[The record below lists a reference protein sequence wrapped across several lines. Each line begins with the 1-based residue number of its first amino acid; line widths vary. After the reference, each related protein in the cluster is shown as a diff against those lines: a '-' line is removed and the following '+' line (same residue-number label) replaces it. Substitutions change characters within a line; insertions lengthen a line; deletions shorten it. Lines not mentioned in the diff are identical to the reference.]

1 MEATGAVAAAEE
13 LRERWRRVRL
23 PAGLPPLT
31 GPLRMAVVLLD
42 GDDPGF
48 ALAVGP
54 DWSVEPTDLDRDV
67 VHDGAL
73 AAPVELVHAICT
85 GTLDPGHAVS
95 AGALTGT
102 MASQSVL
109 AYLLEA
115 VATLDLVAAGEGG
128 G

>member
-1 MEATGAVAAAEE
+1 MLSAAEE
-13 LRERWRRVRL
+13 LKERWRRVRL
-23 PAGLPPLT
+23 PAGLPSLT
-31 GPLRMAVVLLD
+31 GPLRLAVVLLD
-42 GDDPGF
+42 GEDPGF
-48 ALAVGP
+48 AVAVAP
-54 DWSVEPTDLDRDV
+54 DWSLALTDFDRDV

-73 AAPVELVHAICT
+73 AATGELVRAICT

-115 VATLDLVAAGEGG
+115 VATLDVVVPPEVDR
-128 G
+128 

>member
-1 MEATGAVAAAEE
+1 VPSAAEE
-13 LRERWRRVRL
+13 LQQRWRRVRL
-23 PAGLPPLT
+23 PAGLPLLGEPVRL
-31 GPLRMAVVLLD
+31 AVVLLD

-48 ALAVGP
+48 AVVVGP
-54 DWSVEPTDLDRDV
+54 DWSVEPTGLDGDV

-73 AAPVELVHAICT
+73 AGPVELVHAICT
-85 GTLDPGHAVS
+85 GVLDPGHAIA

-115 VATLDLVAAGEGG
+115 VATLDLVVAEEGRR
-128 G
+128 

>member
-1 MEATGAVAAAEE
+1 MPSAAEE
-13 LRERWRRVRL
+13 LRPRWRRVRL
-23 PAGLPPLT
+23 PSGLPPLPE
-31 GPLRMAVVLLD
+31 PLRFAFVLLD

-48 ALAVGP
+48 AVVVGP
-54 DWSVEPTDLDRDV
+54 DWSVAPTDLEADL

-73 AAPVELVHAICT
+73 AAPVELIHAICT
-85 GTLDPGHAVS
+85 GACDPGHAIA

-115 VATLDLVAAGEGG
+115 VATLDLVAERAGGR
-128 G
+128 

>member
-1 MEATGAVAAAEE
+1 MPSAPED

-23 PAGLPPLT
+23 PPSLPPLT
-31 GPLRMAVVLLD
+31 QPLRLAVVLLD

-48 ALAVGP
+48 VLTVAP
-54 DWSVEPTDLDRDV
+54 DWSIVPTDLDRDL

-73 AAPVELVHAICT
+73 AAPAELVHAICT

-115 VATLDLVAAGEGG
+115 VATLDVVVPPEVDR
-128 G
+128 

>member
-1 MEATGAVAAAEE
+1 M
-13 LRERWRRVRL
+13 
-23 PAGLPPLT
+23 
-31 GPLRMAVVLLD
+31 D
-42 GDDPGF
+42 GHDPGF
-48 ALAVGP
+48 TLAVLP
-54 DWSVEPTDLDRDV
+54 DWSIAPADLDRDV

-73 AAPVELVHAICT
+73 AAPAELVHAICS

-115 VATLDLVAAGEGG
+115 VATLDVVAPAEGSR
-128 G
+128 

>member
-1 MEATGAVAAAEE
+1 MLSAAEE

-31 GPLRMAVVLLD
+31 QPLRLAVVLLD

-48 ALAVGP
+48 VLTVAP
-54 DWSVEPTDLDRDV
+54 DWSIVPTDLDRDL

-73 AAPVELVHAICT
+73 AAPAELVHAICT
-85 GTLDPGHAVS
+85 GTLDPGHAVA

-109 AYLLEA
+109 AYLLEV
-115 VATLDLVAAGEGG
+115 VATLDVAAPPEGH
-128 G
+128 

>member
-1 MEATGAVAAAEE
+1 MPSAPED

-23 PAGLPPLT
+23 PAGLPSLT
-31 GPLRMAVVLLD
+31 GPLRLAVVLLD
-42 GDDPGF
+42 GEDPGF
-48 ALAVGP
+48 AVAVAP
-54 DWSVEPTDLDRDV
+54 DWSIAPTDLDRDV

-73 AAPVELVHAICT
+73 AAAGELVHAICT

-115 VATLDLVAAGEGG
+115 VATLDVVVPPEVDR
-128 G
+128 

>member
-1 MEATGAVAAAEE
+1 VVLGAAEE

-23 PAGLPPLT
+23 PAGLPSLP
-31 GPLRMAVVLLD
+31 GPLRLAIVLLD

-48 ALAVGP
+48 AVVVAP
-54 DWSVEPTDLDRDV
+54 DWSIAPTDLDHDV

-73 AAPVELVHAICT
+73 AAPGELVHAICT
-85 GTLDPGHAVS
+85 GTLDPGHAV
-95 AGALTGT
+95 AGGALSGT

-115 VATLDLVAAGEGG
+115 VATLDAVAPPEDDP
-128 G
+128 

>member
-1 MEATGAVAAAEE
+1 MPSEAEE

-31 GPLRMAVVLLD
+31 QPLRLAVVLLD
-42 GDDPGF
+42 GGDPGF
-48 ALAVGP
+48 TLTVAP
-54 DWSVEPTDLDRDV
+54 DWSIAPTALGDV

-73 AAPVELVHAICT
+73 AAPGELVHAICT
-85 GTLDPGHAVS
+85 GALDPGHAVY

-115 VATLDLVAAGEGG
+115 VATLDVAAPAHGDR
-128 G
+128 

>member
-1 MEATGAVAAAEE
+1 
-13 LRERWRRVRL
+13 VRL
-23 PAGLPPLT
+23 PAGLPPLS
-31 GPLRMAVVLLD
+31 GPLRLAVALLD
-42 GDDPGF
+42 GNDPGF
-48 ALAVGP
+48 AVVVGP
-54 DWSVEPTDLDRDV
+54 DWSVAPTDLDREV

-85 GTLDPGHAVS
+85 GALDPGHAVS

-115 VATLDLVAAGEGG
+115 VATVDVAAPPQEGG
-128 G
+128 R

>member
-1 MEATGAVAAAEE
+1 MPSSAAEE

-31 GPLRMAVVLLD
+31 EPLRLAVVLLD

-48 ALAVGP
+48 TLAVAP
-54 DWSVEPTDLDRDV
+54 DWSLAPSDLDRDV

-85 GTLDPGHAVS
+85 GILDPGHAVS

-102 MASQSVL
+102 MAAQSVL

-115 VATLDLVAAGEGG
+115 VATLDVVTSSEAKR
-128 G
+128 

>member
-1 MEATGAVAAAEE
+1 MPSAAEE

-31 GPLRMAVVLLD
+31 QPLRLAVVLLV

-48 ALAVGP
+48 AVTIAP
-54 DWSVEPTDLDRDV
+54 DWSIAPTDLDRDV

-73 AAPVELVHAICT
+73 AAPSEVVHAICT
-85 GTLDPGHAVS
+85 GALDPGHAAS
-95 AGALTGT
+95 DGALTGT

-115 VATLDLVAAGEGG
+115 VATLDVAAPAEGSR
-128 G
+128 

>member
-1 MEATGAVAAAEE
+1 MPSAPEN

-31 GPLRMAVVLLD
+31 QPLRLAVVLLD

-48 ALAVGP
+48 VLTVAP
-54 DWSVEPTDLDRDV
+54 DWSIVPTDIDRDL

-73 AAPVELVHAICT
+73 AAPAELVHAICT
-85 GTLDPGHAVS
+85 GALDPGRAVA

-115 VATLDLVAAGEGG
+115 VATQDVAARAEGNP
-128 G
+128 

>member
-1 MEATGAVAAAEE
+1 MPSAAEE
-13 LRERWRRVRL
+13 LRQRWLRVRL
-23 PAGLPPLT
+23 PSGLPPLRE
-31 GPLRMAVVLLD
+31 PLRLAVVLLD

-48 ALAVGP
+48 AAMVGP
-54 DWSVEPTDLDRDV
+54 DWSVAPTGLDGDV

-73 AAPVELVHAICT
+73 AGPVELVHAICT
-85 GTLDPGHAVS
+85 GALDPGHAIA

-115 VATLDLVAAGEGG
+115 VATLDLVAAQEGG
-128 G
+128 R

>member
-1 MEATGAVAAAEE
+1 MLSAAEE

-23 PAGLPPLT
+23 PAALPPLT
-31 GPLRMAVVLLD
+31 EPLRLAVVLLNEED
-42 GDDPGF
+42 AGF
-48 ALAVGP
+48 MLAVAP
-54 DWSVEPTDLDRDV
+54 DWSIAPTDLDREV
-67 VHDGAL
+67 VHDGAV

-102 MASQSVL
+102 LASQSVL

-115 VATLDLVAAGEGG
+115 VATLDMVAPPEGDR
-128 G
+128 

>member
-1 MEATGAVAAAEE
+1 MPSPGDE

-23 PAGLPPLT
+23 PVGLPPLA
-31 GPLRMAVVLLD
+31 GSLRMAVVLLG

-54 DWSVEPTDLDRDV
+54 DWSVEPTALDRDV

-85 GTLDPGHAVS
+85 GALDAGHAVS
-95 AGALTGT
+95 GGALTGT

-115 VATLDLVAAGEGG
+115 VATVDLVAPEEGG

>member
-1 MEATGAVAAAEE
+1 VPSAPED

-31 GPLRMAVVLLD
+31 QPLRLAVVLLD

-48 ALAVGP
+48 VLTVAP
-54 DWSVEPTDLDRDV
+54 DWSIVPTDLDRDL

-73 AAPVELVHAICT
+73 AAPAELVHAICT
-85 GTLDPGHAVS
+85 GTLDPGHAVA

-109 AYLLEA
+109 AYLLEV
-115 VATLDLVAAGEGG
+115 VATLDVAAPGDGG
-128 G
+128 P

>member
-1 MEATGAVAAAEE
+1 MPPAAEE
-13 LRERWRRVRL
+13 LKERWRRVRL
-23 PAGLPPLT
+23 PAGLPPLAE
-31 GPLRMAVVLLD
+31 PLRLAVVLLD

-48 ALAVGP
+48 ALAVAP
-54 DWSVEPTDLDRDV
+54 DWSLAPTDFDHDV

-73 AAPVELVHAICT
+73 AAPVELVRAICT
-85 GTLDPGHAVS
+85 GTLDPGHAVA

-115 VATLDLVAAGEGG
+115 VATLDVVAPQEGTR
-128 G
+128 

>member
-1 MEATGAVAAAEE
+1 MAVA
-13 LRERWRRVRL
+13 
-23 PAGLPPLT
+23 
-31 GPLRMAVVLLD
+31 
-42 GDDPGF
+42 
-48 ALAVGP
+48 P
-54 DWSVEPTDLDRDV
+54 DWSLAPKDLDRDV

-102 MASQSVL
+102 MAAQSVL

-115 VATLDLVAAGEGG
+115 VATLDVVTPSEAKR
-128 G
+128 